1 MRASRWDLKPAGKVK
16 ASHSVTL
23 CIGEIPS
30 LVVLRPRA
38 GRIAGPS
45 YAHVAVVELERAR

>member
-1 MRASRWDLKPAGKVK
+1 MRASRWDYKPAGRVK

-30 LVVLRPRA
+30 LGPLLGRA

-45 YAHVAVVELERAR
+45 